1 MASSKESK
9 NLAIQSAVIS
19 FVALA
24 IGICNISV
32 GCEAVKKSVV
42 NKQSTHGAASPS
54 SASEQDYNADYIQ
67 ESSDYFRESSDYF
80 TEPSEEGDYWADTQ
94 PTYDWYYPEQT
105 ESVVPEETVVTTT
118 TTFYTEPLPE
128 ETRELQY
135 DLEFTDDY
143 YYYDY
148 DEYYD
153 YYEEPPE
160 ENYYPDVSGE
170 LCLVD
175 LLGMT
180 VSQIDELLS
189 NDSWGFTTDAGL
201 YCRTYDYGSIYVY
214 TDDYGTVVE
223 VLCFP
228 GNTRISKVDEY
239 GYNVN
244 MTVSE
249 LCSFFEVDDL
259 MTYDEKYERYY
270 AYFYSDAYLEDNI
283 AYFYSFDN
291 DEPNTPA
298 EYVSVSYVY

>member
-9 NLAIQSAVIS
+9 NLAIQGAVFS
-19 FVALA
+19 FLALA
-24 IGICNISV
+24 VGICNISV
-32 GCEAVKKSVV
+32 GCKAMKSSVM
-42 NKQSTHGAASPS
+42 NKLDIRGAASS
-54 SASEQDYNADYIQ
+54 VSTSQQDYDIDYLQ
-67 ESSDYFRESSDYF
+67 ESNDNNI
-80 TEPSEEGDYWADTQ
+80 EPTKEGDYWDDTQ
-94 PTYDWYYPEQT
+94 PNDSYSPEQT
-105 ESVVPEETVVTTT
+105 ESEIHEETVVSTTIAVH
-118 TTFYTEPLPE
+118 EEILPE
-128 ETRELQY
+128 ESRELQY
-135 DLEFTDDY
+135 DFEFTDDY

-189 NDSWGFTTDAGL
+189 NDSSGFTTDTGL
-201 YCRTYDYGSIYVY
+201 YCRTYDYCSIFVY
-214 TDDYGTVVE
+214 TDDYGSVVE

-228 GNTRISKVDEY
+228 ANTRISKVDEY
-239 GYNVN
+239 GYNVQ

-249 LCSFFEVDDL
+249 LCSAFEVDDL
-259 MTYDEKYERYY
+259 IAYDDVNERYY